1 MLTKEQANLIA
12 CETMAQQRKAAD
24 EIKRR
29 GGRRVAYWYQVTG
42 FRSLELEK
50 QLELFG
56 QAQRSVIKNVYCWM
70 LLILFFSC
78 IGYGFYLGFPQ
89 SMKFVVVAVVFA
101 YFGSTLI
108 RLPFLRWYLAKLV
121 KAAIDGVSEK

>member
-1 MLTKEQANLIA
+1 MLTKDQANLIA
-12 CETMAQQRKAAD
+12 SETMAQQRKIAEEKKHRWRHIAH
-24 EIKRR
+24 
-29 GGRRVAYWYQVTG
+29 WYQVAG
-42 FRSLELEK
+42 LRSFESEK
-50 QLELFG
+50 QLELFM
-56 QAQRSVIKNVYCWM
+56 QAQRLVVKDIYCWM

-78 IGYGFYLGFPQ
+78 IGYGFYLKFPQ
-89 SMKFVVVAVVFA
+89 SMNFVVVAVVFA